1 MTSAGKDIKNK
12 EEILSLLEAINQ
24 PTKVTIMHCPGHQK
38 GRDPVVRGNQMAD
51 QEAKRVAQGPMVLT
65 IETWHNQLEDPYR
78 SLKVSFNYTLEDY
91 QQMDKLS
98 FNFENSYG
106 LREAKDGKVILPQ
119 KEGKKYVA
127 NLHQLTHLGAK
138 HLQTLVK
145 SSNYYVL
152 GISDVA
158 EAIVRNCVPCAMTNA
173 GTILISTLMG
183 PFSC

>member
-12 EEILSLLEAINQ
+12 EEILSLLEAIIL

-51 QEAKRVAQGPMVLT
+51 QEAKRAAQGPMVLT
-65 IETWHNQLEDPYR
+65 IETWHNQLEEPYR
-78 SLKVSFNYTLEDY
+78 SLKVSFNYTLDY
-91 QQMDKLS
+91 QQMDKLG

-106 LREAKDGKVILPQ
+106 LREAKDGKVILPP
-119 KEGKKYVA
+119 KEGKKCVD

-145 SSNYYVL
+145 SSNYCVL
-152 GISDVA
+152 GLSDVA
-158 EAIVRNCVPCAMTNA
+158 KAVARNCVPCAMTNA
-173 GTILISTLMG
+173 GHSRYPPG
-183 PFSC
+183 R